1 MRSLLAA
8 RLILPRREVVARGG
22 ELCHTHRIMSQS
34 VRTKNKPPRASGP
47 PKDDRFWTGERL
59 GKLETEVVHI
69 KDDIVHIKEEIV
81 HIKDDIGQIK
91 ENIAQ
96 IKESVD
102 SLKEITK
109 ADIAALR
116 ENTKADIARLT
127 ESTKADI
134 AALKEST
141 KADLLKTENRILRW
155 VVGSMGTLIISI
167 LGLIAAFILRSL

>member
-1 MRSLLAA
+1 
-8 RLILPRREVVARGG
+8 
-22 ELCHTHRIMSQS
+22 MSQS
-34 VRTKNKPPRASGP
+34 VRTKNKPPRPSGP

-81 HIKDDIGQIK
+81 HIKDDIVQIK

-116 ENTKADIARLT
+116 E
-127 ESTKADI
+127 STRADI
-134 AALKEST
+134 AALRENMAT
-141 KADLLKTENRILRW
+141 KADLVATENRILRW
-155 VVGSMGTLIISI
+155 MIGAIIAIVALVVTLS
-167 LGLIAAFILRSL
+167 GFF